1 MIKTEV
7 EEVRGTEFKKTYSDA
22 GFLIRQDGTG
32 INYGVAYDP
41 LGSDRTYTETEEKIP
56 EDGLIED
63 EYEL

>member
-1 MIKTEV
+1 MIKIETE
-7 EEVRGTEFKKTYSDA
+7 EIRGIEFKKTYSDA

-32 INYGVAYDP
+32 IEYSVAYDP

>member
-1 MIKTEV
+1 MIKQEI

-41 LGSDRTYTETEEKIP
+41 IDSDRTYTETEEKIP
-56 EDGLIED
+56 EYDL
-63 EYEL
+63 